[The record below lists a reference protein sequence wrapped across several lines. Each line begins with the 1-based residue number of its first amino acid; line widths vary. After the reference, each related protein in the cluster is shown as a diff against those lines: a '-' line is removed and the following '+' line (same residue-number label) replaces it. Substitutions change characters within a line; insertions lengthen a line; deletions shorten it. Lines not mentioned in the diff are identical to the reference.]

1 MYTKDEGVS
10 IPQKEE
16 KTTEV
21 VDRAVIEELNRRVV
35 FMPTGKKI
43 KEADLEKDFDDY
55 LKNNKNS
62 YIKQQRV
69 GHEWDKKDN
78 LKKVWDVLMR
88 FANFA
93 ELKRCGVKLR
103 RGELLATYKLL
114 AKHTGLS
121 EEQVRYAVRELETK
135 YGELHHVNYSGV
147 QIYTMLKY
155 DEYQGP
161 KPTMKERKYIEYPA
175 KQQPI
180 YNLTLVVDN
189 NNCQEIIELIKKG
202 LCKKLDSSNFIWEL
216 VVVNKETGEVHPIYE
231 SSLSI
236 KMLYESKVDVN
247 IQFLKDREWERF
259 TSVTEEPLEEIWNNI
274 DCKTLISAI
283 SDSDETDKKTA

>member
-10 IPQKEE
+10 IPQNEE

-21 VDRAVIEELNRRVV
+21 VDSAVIAEQNRRVV
-35 FMPTGKKI
+35 FLPTGKKI

-93 ELKRCGVKLR
+93 ELIRCGVKLR

-121 EEQVRYAVRELETK
+121 EEQVRYAVGKLETK
-135 YGELHHVNYSGV
+135 YGELHHVDYRGV

-155 DEYQGP
+155 EEHQGP
-161 KPTMKERKYIEYPA
+161 KTKMKEKSYVEYPA

-180 YNLTLVVDN
+180 YNLTFVVDN
-189 NNCQEIIELIKKG
+189 NNCKEIIELIKKG
-202 LCKKLDSSNFIWEL
+202 LCGELGSSNFIGE
-216 VVVNKETGEVHPIYE
+216 VAAVEKETGEVHPIYE

-236 KMLYESKVDVN
+236 KMRYENKVDVSP
-247 IQFLKDREWERF
+247 QSLKDSGWKRF
-259 TSVTEEPLEEIWNNI
+259 KNVTEEPLEEIWNNI